1 MFDRF
6 HNGEFIPRAERDTA
20 GVLTLYD
27 VTVNMSGLY
36 HCRAYNEFGS
46 SISRKAKL
54 LVERELYAF

>member
-6 HNGEFIPRAERDTA
+6 HNGEFIPRTERDTA

-46 SISRKAKL
+46 ATSRKANL